1 MESSPI
7 ISYIEELESQIA
19 LLDEATA
26 ALQLRRADLLQSV
39 KFHKSFLSP
48 VRRLPPE
55 ILGEIFSLVVHAGF
69 PDDRDLP
76 VTQYAPWLF
85 TRVCRHW
92 SAVAL
97 ANPSLWSMIYLNLDD
112 RRGEL
117 GAVSLTKLRLQR
129 SGNLPLT
136 IRIVQDAG
144 DDSFHPVLDVV
155 LASSERWRT
164 ADLNFSY
171 PLLPQ
176 ITRIRGHLSSLTTLL
191 VSMEACQDVPAGDL
205 AFRNVFAVA
214 PQLRSLHGIW
224 WYGGDFISAPFSLPW
239 RQLTRMHI
247 TFATNTEALPALREL
262 SDLVECHLAFD
273 RIEIL
278 PMDHSTIHLPHLR
291 SLMLQIDRDFPR
303 DPATYE
309 KHTSLLDFLDTP
321 CLRSLTTDQT
331 ADEEEILALIAR
343 SDCAVS
349 LMSFHFHSSWI
360 HQDNIL
366 HLVQKMPH
374 LTSLTVS
381 DFDGSLHP
389 WSSVPTIIQALS
401 TQWLGAAQ
409 EALPRQA
416 RRSLRVQ
423 IVDQALDPKDA
434 DDITHILAPMHTDGL
449 FMTVSSQL
457 NLRDIWD
464 KFDY

>member
-1 MESSPI
+1 
-7 ISYIEELESQIA
+7 
-19 LLDEATA
+19 
-26 ALQLRRADLLQSV
+26 
-39 KFHKSFLSP
+39 
-48 VRRLPPE
+48 
-55 ILGEIFSLVVHAGF
+55 
-69 PDDRDLP
+69 
-76 VTQYAPWLF
+76 
-85 TRVCRHW
+85 
-92 SAVAL
+92 
-97 ANPSLWSMIYLNLDD
+97 
-112 RRGEL
+112 
-117 GAVSLTKLRLQR
+117 
-129 SGNLPLT
+129 
-136 IRIVQDAG
+136 
-144 DDSFHPVLDVV
+144 
-155 LASSERWRT
+155 
-164 ADLNFSY
+164 
-171 PLLPQ
+171 
-176 ITRIRGHLSSLTTLL
+176 
-191 VSMEACQDVPAGDL
+191 
-205 AFRNVFAVA
+205 
-214 PQLRSLHGIW
+214 
-224 WYGGDFISAPFSLPW
+224 
-239 RQLTRMHI
+239 
-247 TFATNTEALPALREL
+247 
-262 SDLVECHLAFD
+262 
-273 RIEIL
+273 
-278 PMDHSTIHLPHLR
+278 
-291 SLMLQIDRDFPR
+291 MLQIDRDFPR

-409 EALPRQA
+409 EALPHQA